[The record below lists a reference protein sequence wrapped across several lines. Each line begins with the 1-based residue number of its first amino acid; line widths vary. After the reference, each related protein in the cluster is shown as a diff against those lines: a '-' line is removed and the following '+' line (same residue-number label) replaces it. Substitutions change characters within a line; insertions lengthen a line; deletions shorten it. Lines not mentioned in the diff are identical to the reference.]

1 MRRRPPRSTR
11 TDTLFPYTTL
21 FRSAV
26 LQLRGPAPVEP
37 GGDRIGEDRRLRG
50 SWLGSKR
57 LEPIAQR
64 LRQEQLVA
72 DCVGHD
78 QKSSCRSS
86 GRPEAES
93 RPYTTRAGGAACA
106 RSIARRSAAA
116 SVSSSARPNGSLM
129 SGSATG
135 VGSISW
141 AGCRACSRPPASAS
155 LSLPTLWSSLTSTP
169 RIWPAHLSGRDG
181 GKSG

>member
-1 MRRRPPRSTR
+1 METGGKGVRRH
-11 TDTLFPYTTL
+11 
-21 FRSAV
+21 
-26 LQLRGPAPVEP
+26 RGPGAVEP
-37 GGDRIGEDRRLRG
+37 GGERIGEDRRMLG

-72 DCVGHD
+72 NFVGHD

-129 SGSATG
+129 SE
-135 VGSISW
+135 
-141 AGCRACSRPPASAS
+141 R
-155 LSLPTLWSSLTSTP
+155 
-169 RIWPAHLSGRDG
+169 
-181 GKSG
+181 KSVV

>member
-1 MRRRPPRSTR
+1 MFFFLMIRRPPRSTR

-21 FRSAV
+21 FRS
-26 LQLRGPAPVEP
+26 
-37 GGDRIGEDRRLRG
+37 
-50 SWLGSKR
+50 LGSKR

-72 DCVGHD
+72 DFVGHD

-93 RPYTTRAGGAACA
+93 RPYTTPAGGAACA

-116 SVSSSARPNGSLM
+116 SVSSSARPNGSLL
-129 SGSATG
+129 SGSAT
-135 VGSISW
+135 VLGSLSW
-141 AGCRACSRPPASAS
+141 AGFRACSRQPAPEPM
-155 LSLPTLWSSLTSTP
+155 SLPPL
-169 RIWPAHLSGRDG
+169 
-181 GKSG
+181 